1 MKQKTPEIER
11 QARVQIAQTLPL
23 AMEKAINSYH
33 DFVDQESAEEATD
46 FKNRHMAA
54 KAALAHIELLIR
66 LARMVD
72 AGDEVDHAQLDAL
85 IAEAKR
91 ELGGINE

>member
-1 MKQKTPEIER
+1 MKQKTPEIGA
-11 QARVQIAQTLPL
+11 QARAQIVQTLPV
-23 AMEKAINSYH
+23 AMEKTINSYH

-54 KAALAHIELLIR
+54 KAALAHIELLIK
-66 LARMVD
+66 LAGMVD
-72 AGDEVDHAQLDAL
+72 AVDDSDLSHLDTL